1 MPTGARYDRFVEW
14 FEDFRPSV
22 NDDER
27 DVLRRFLGRGEGRC
41 LDIGCGTGVAI
52 PEVRSLGWSVVGVDV
67 SVGMLSRA
75 RAHGAE
81 LHQASADSLPFDDGS
96 FDAAVSLWLHTD
108 VDDFP
113 AVLREAARV
122 LKRGA
127 PFAYVGAHPC
137 FVGPHSR
144 FIEAKGVPTLHPGYR
159 STERYDGGP
168 AVGPDGLR
176 ARVGA
181 THLPL
186 GIFVQTF
193 FDAGFQIEG
202 FEELGAR
209 EYPYQLALRCRRG

>member
-14 FEDFRPSV
+14 FEDFRPSL

-27 DVLRRFLGRGEGRC
+27 EVIRRFLGRGEGRC
-41 LDIGCGTGVAI
+41 LDLGCGTGVAI
-52 PEVRSLGWSVVGVDV
+52 PEVQRLGWSVVGVDV
-67 SVGMLSRA
+67 SEGMLSRA

-108 VDDFP
+108 ADDFP

-122 LKRGA
+122 LKTEA

-159 STERYDGGP
+159 NTERYDGGP

-186 GIFVQTF
+186 GLFVQAF
-193 FDAGFQIEG
+193 LDAGFQVEG
-202 FEELGAR
+202 FEEIGSR
-209 EYPYQLALRCRRG
+209 EYPYQLALRCRR